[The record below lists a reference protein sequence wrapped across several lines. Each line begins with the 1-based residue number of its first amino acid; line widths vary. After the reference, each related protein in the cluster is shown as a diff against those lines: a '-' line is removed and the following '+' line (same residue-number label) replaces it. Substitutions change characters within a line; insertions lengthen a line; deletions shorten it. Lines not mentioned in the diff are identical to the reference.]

1 MKLTTILL
9 AGAIVLVGAGYARA
23 QDLQAEKTLVAN
35 ERAINDAVE
44 KGNVA
49 AFTQY
54 VAADGWSVDGT
65 AGRMSVA
72 DFLKGFDQM
81 TKGLKIT
88 KHRL

>member
-49 AFTQY
+49 AFTRY
-54 VAADGWSVDGT
+54 VAADGCQWTGRR
-65 AGRMSVA
+65 AGCRWPTSSRA
-72 DFLKGFDQM
+72 S
-81 TKGLKIT
+81 T
-88 KHRL
+88 R